1 MGSMRSSDAYKL
13 ELQPDSQERKAGTS
27 LDMDDDDEYYDEEND
42 NKDSPEDNSPDLDQA
57 DETQE
62 VN

>member
-13 ELQPDSQERKAGTS
+13 ELQPDSQERKAGTT
-27 LDMDDDDEYYDEEND
+27 LDGESDEYYDEEDD
-42 NKDSPEDNSPDLDQA
+42 NKDSPEDNSPDQA
-57 DETQE
+57 DETQQ

>member
-27 LDMDDDDEYYDEEND
+27 LDGESDEYYDEEDD
-42 NKDSPEDNSPDLDQA
+42 NKDSPEDNSPDQA
-57 DETQE
+57 DET
-62 VN
+62 